1 MITNEGGIVDPKR
14 GDRVTVV
21 ARRMA
26 AGDHRNA
33 PVQPSS
39 AEANPFL
46 LDPDDKATLTPPPW
60 RHCPRPDVRA
70 DVRKRP

>member
-1 MITNEGGIVDPKR
+1 MITNDGGIVDPKR

-33 PVQPSS
+33 PVQPTS

-46 LDPDDKATLTPPPW
+46 IGPEDKATLSPRQW
-60 RHCPRPDVRA
+60 SHCVRA
-70 DVRKRP
+70 DVRRLP